1 MEVNS
6 SGGTSENI
14 LVQVVNLYL
23 AVQSLRVHISTVVFI
38 SQIHKCIFLKR

>member
-6 SGGTSENI
+6 SGGTSKNI

-23 AVQSLRVHISTVVFI
+23 AEQSLSVHISTIVSI
-38 SQIHKCIFLKR
+38 CQIHKLFWFF